1 MKKTSLLAT
10 NSYLKDPRDRDRLL
24 RRTVISSSAVE
35 GAQKAAAKALDIP
48 RKHSFATPAAHLS
61 MDTIEGT

>member
-1 MKKTSLLAT
+1 MKKTTLLAT

-35 GAQKAAAKALDIP
+35 GA
-48 RKHSFATPAAHLS
+48 
-61 MDTIEGT
+61 

>member
-10 NSYLKDPRDRDRLL
+10 NSYLKDPRVRDRLL

-35 GAQKAAAKALDIP
+35 GAQTAAAKALDVS
-48 RKHSFATPAAHLS
+48 RKNSFATPAAQSGLNRCK
-61 MDTIEGT
+61 